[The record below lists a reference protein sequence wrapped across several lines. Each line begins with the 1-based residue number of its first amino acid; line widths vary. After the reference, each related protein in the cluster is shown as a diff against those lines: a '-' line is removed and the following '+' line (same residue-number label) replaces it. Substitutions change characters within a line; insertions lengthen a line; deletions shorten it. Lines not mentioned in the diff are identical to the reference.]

1 MTRSL
6 RLGTFSAIPVY
17 LHWTFLLLLGF
28 VALSQLVSS
37 GSVAV
42 ALGGVLFVAAI
53 FACVV
58 LHEFGHALAARRFG
72 IGTRDVT
79 LLPIGGIARLD
90 RMPHD
95 PRQELWVALA
105 GPAVNVAI
113 AGLLGI
119 WLFLTGPAA
128 GVGSGLMGGSFA
140 ERLLSVNIALVVFN
154 MLPAF
159 PMDGGRVLRA
169 LLAQRIGHL
178 EATNVAARIGR
189 GLAVVF
195 GIIGLLW
202 NPMLILIAFFVW
214 FGAGQ
219 EAAMARHRAVFGGWA
234 PSFGT
239 DRFERYPVETEIID
253 VGRPSGRRRIYRV
266 GPWLV
271 YRDERV
277 AGD

>member
-1 MTRSL
+1 MRGSW
-6 RLGTFSAIPVY
+6 RLGTFSGIPVY

-28 VALSQLVSS
+28 VGVSQLAAT
-37 GSVAV
+37 GSLA
-42 ALGGVLFVAAI
+42 AAAGGLVFVAAI

-79 LLPIGGIARLD
+79 LLPIGGIARLE
-90 RMPHD
+90 RMPRD

-105 GPAVNVAI
+105 GPAVNLAI

-119 WLFLTGPAA
+119 WLFLAA
-128 GVGSGLMGGSFA
+128 PLSGVPSGLLGGSFLA
-140 ERLLSVNIALVVFN
+140 RVLSVNLALIAFN

-169 LLAQRIGHL
+169 VLAQRIGHL
-178 EATNVAARIGR
+178 KATEVAATIGR
-189 GLAVVF
+189 AVSVVF
-195 GIIGLLW
+195 GLAGLMW
-202 NPMLILIAFFVW
+202 NPMLVLIALFVW

-219 EAAMARHRAVFGGWA
+219 EAAQARRRAAYEQRGSPFQVAGSDPAAFD
-234 PSFGT
+234 PRT
-239 DRFERYPVETEIID
+239 VDQDHP
-253 VGRPSGRRRIYRV
+253 PRRGRIYRV

-271 YRDERV
+271 YRDE
-277 AGD
+277 